1 MNFEEQ
7 NIDFIKIIESSN
19 INLDIKVKGIH
30 VWPLIRL
37 YFHEFSNLKPSVV
50 RPQKL
55 EILKKIKFCL
65 KSLFY
70 FHEIIYLIFKRSDI
84 LMLTN
89 TTYLRNKFNGKWV
102 DIYMHPLVNKLEM
115 QGKSSKILEL
125 SRNYEFKRPV
135 MKKHSHIMLLSRVFY
150 VIFKPVFSIFN
161 KKDISKNQELNDF
174 LHQINTI
181 VSENNISIKK
191 ISADKIFPIINKIYT
206 LSKFY
211 RFLLRHSKAKKAVLI
226 GYTTADGLAFCNA
239 SNELKIDSIEL
250 QHGVIS
256 NTRPR
261 HFPYKKLPCGGFNI
275 LPKFFWLWD
284 EADVLKYNWA
294 NDPTK
299 HYALPFSNIW
309 ITERKKYFNN
319 DLISQENSDEKIKIL
334 VNLQLISVTPN
345 MIYGVINKSPSNCKW
360 LIRFHPADKE
370 KDKFMSLFRRNVH
383 DLSKLDFDLP
393 NDVNLSN
400 TQLIDYA
407 DCLVTS
413 YSTSAIEA
421 VTLKKTVFLI
431 HEKGCEYY
439 QDYIENEQM
448 EFTPTESDLLLALKK
463 YKMPKNCKNTEINEQ
478 IANIN
483 KSCEVIFN
491 DEKI

>member
-1 MNFEEQ
+1 MNFEKQ
-7 NIDFIKIIESSN
+7 NIEFIKIIESSN
-19 INLDIKVKGIH
+19 INLDVKVKGIH

-37 YFHEFSNLKPSVV
+37 YFHKFSNLKPSVV
-50 RPQKL
+50 RPKKL

-70 FHEIIYLIFKRSDI
+70 FHEIIYTIFKRSDI

-89 TTYLRNKFNGKWV
+89 TTYLRNKFNDKWV
-102 DIYMHPLVNKLEM
+102 DIYMHPLVTRLEM
-115 QGKSSKILEL
+115 QGKTSKILEL

-135 MKKHSHIMLLSRVFY
+135 LKKHSHITLFSRFFY
-150 VIFKPVFSIFN
+150 VIFEPVLSILN
-161 KKDISKNQELNDF
+161 KKDITKNQELNDF

-191 ISADKIFPIINKIYT
+191 ISTDNILPIINKIYT

-211 RFLLRHSKAKKAVLI
+211 RFLLRRSKAKKAVLI

-239 SNELKIDSIEL
+239 SSELKIDSIEL

-261 HFPYKKLPCGGFNI
+261 HFPYKKVPSGGFNI
-275 LPKFFWLWD
+275 LPKFFWLWN
-284 EADVLKYNWA
+284 EADVLKYGWA
-294 NDPTK
+294 NEPAK

-309 ITERKKYFNN
+309 IIERKKYFNN
-319 DLISQENSDEKIKIL
+319 GFFKKKSSDKEINIL

-345 MIYGVINKSPSNCKW
+345 MLYDAINNSPPNCKW

-370 KDKFMSLFRRNVH
+370 KDKFLSLFRMNVN
-383 DLSKLDFDLP
+383 DMTKLDLDLP

-400 TQLIDYA
+400 IQLIDYA

-421 VTLKKTVFLI
+421 AALRKPVFLI
-431 HEKGCEYY
+431 HQIGCEYY
-439 QDYIENEQM
+439 QDYIKNKQM
-448 EFTPTESDLLLALKK
+448 KFTPTESDLLNALKK
-463 YKMPKNCKNTEINEQ
+463 YKKPQNSINTEINDQ
-478 IANIN
+478 IEDIN
-483 KSCEVIFN
+483 KSYEVIFN